1 MLFFFRFVNCKSLF
15 PNSLNMTV
23 DSIDMPY
30 FKGIPRQR
38 GRGLGALALSV
49 ARTAIPIFRNFI
61 VPAAKKVGRDFIKSA
76 VPEIGEAISGN
87 QSLKRALKSSAK
99 STIRKQ
105 VGGGGSSSKK
115 QRLSAASNLRRTQQH
130 QQPIH
135 SSSSSSN
142 RKRTNQSSGKQTT
155 RNSASTKIKT
165 KNKSKSRSREDF
177 FQNLDD

>member
-135 SSSSSSN
+135 SSSSN

>member
-1 MLFFFRFVNCKSLF
+1 
-15 PNSLNMTV
+15 MTV

-115 QRLSAASNLRRTQQH
+115 QRLSAASNLRRTQQQQH

-135 SSSSSSN
+135 SSSSN
-142 RKRTNQSSGKQTT
+142 GKRTNQSSGKQTT

>member
-1 MLFFFRFVNCKSLF
+1 
-15 PNSLNMTV
+15 MTV

-76 VPEIGEAISGN
+76 VPEIGEALSGN

-105 VGGGGSSSKK
+105 VGGGGGSSSKK
-115 QRLSAASNLRRTQQH
+115 QRLSAASNLRRTQQQQH

-135 SSSSSSN
+135 SSSSN

-177 FQNLDD
+177 FQNFDD

>member
-1 MLFFFRFVNCKSLF
+1 
-15 PNSLNMTV
+15 MTV

-76 VPEIGEAISGN
+76 VPEIGEALSGN

-130 QQPIH
+130 QHPIH
-135 SSSSSSN
+135 SSSSSN

>member
-1 MLFFFRFVNCKSLF
+1 
-15 PNSLNMTV
+15 MTV

-135 SSSSSSN
+135 SSSSN

>member
-1 MLFFFRFVNCKSLF
+1 
-15 PNSLNMTV
+15 MTV

-115 QRLSAASNLRRTQQH
+115 QRLSAASNLRRTQQQH

-135 SSSSSSN
+135 SSSSSN